1 MNNSICTLFDN
12 ILIDIHKFKSLH
24 YYMFSQIE
32 KILKLA
38 YGGAQPNISSK
49 IICELQFLLPPLM
62 EQKRIVQKI
71 EELYSYFDNIQKALE
86 A

>member
-12 ILIDIHKFKSLH
+12 ILIDIHKFKSLR
-24 YYMFSQIE
+24 
-32 KILKLA
+32 
-38 YGGAQPNISSK
+38 SK

>member
-1 MNNSICTLFDN
+1 MYYYQNIGIIICS
-12 ILIDIHKFKSLH
+12 HKL
-24 YYMFSQIE
+24 Q

>member
-1 MNNSICTLFDN
+1 
-12 ILIDIHKFKSLH
+12 
-24 YYMFSQIE
+24 
-32 KILKLA
+32 
-38 YGGAQPNISSK
+38 
-49 IICELQFLLPPLM
+49 M